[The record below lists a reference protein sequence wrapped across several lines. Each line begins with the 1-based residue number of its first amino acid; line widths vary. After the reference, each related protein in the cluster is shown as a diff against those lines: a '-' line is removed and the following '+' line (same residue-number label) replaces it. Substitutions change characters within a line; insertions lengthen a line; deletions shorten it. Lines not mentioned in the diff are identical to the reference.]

1 MNPAILLENNLAWA
15 NSQKSNFPDFFPK
28 SAEGQSPG
36 FLWIGCSDSRVP
48 PSRITGSD
56 PGQIFVHRNIAN
68 LVVENDANLQAVLQY
83 SVEALKI
90 PNIVLCGHYRCGG
103 VQAALNGCPYE
114 SVNQWVRPIVDL
126 AKVHSEELE
135 RLEETARI
143 NRLCELNVLAQAD
156 LLAQSKIVRTA
167 WEKGQPL
174 QIHSWIYQIESGKLE
189 VLREPFVSASA

>member
-1 MNPAILLENNLAWA
+1 M
-15 NSQKSNFPDFFPK
+15 
-28 SAEGQSPG
+28 
-36 FLWIGCSDSRVP
+36 
-48 PSRITGSD
+48 
-56 PGQIFVHRNIAN
+56 
-68 LVVENDANLQAVLQY
+68 
-83 SVEALKI
+83 
-90 PNIVLCGHYRCGG
+90 
-103 VQAALNGCPYE
+103 
-114 SVNQWVRPIVDL
+114 RPIVDL

>member
-1 MNPAILLENNLAWA
+1 MNPEILLENNLAWA
-15 NSQKSNFPDFFPK
+15 NSQESNFPDFFPK

-36 FLWIGCSDSRVP
+36 FLWVGCSDSRVP

-68 LVVENDANLQAVLQY
+68 LVVEDDANLQAVLQY
-83 SVEALKI
+83 SVEALKV

-114 SVNQWVRPIVDL
+114 NVNQWVRPIADL

-143 NRLCELNVLAQAD
+143 DRLCELNVLAQAD
-156 LLAQSKIVRTA
+156 RLAQSKIVRTA
-167 WEKGQPL
+167 WENEQPL
-174 QIHSWIYQIESGKLE
+174 QIHSWIYRLDNGKLE
-189 VLREPFVSASA
+189 ALRSPLVSASA